1 MSGSNFGNATCST
14 SLTVNNYTTSTTPKL
29 SKQHSSLTGLLMQCP
44 SMDLTGQK
52 RKRVSPAPNAS
63 DTMLSLTVSQSTP
76 LLVMAGTKASS
87 GGGKNNVN
95 NNKSMS
101 VLSFVAGDV
110 GSSSSSS
117 KNNSFSSTSS
127 SSSSSCNTTS
137 KILSSL
143 VDQPAVKVPALSPA
157 QYLKQAFRE
166 WDIPIESTREQ
177 SCFLQ
182 VTPERIQ
189 AYDRDLL
196 GLVRNQDLKGLQ
208 VRLEQGKLLNACNN
222 FGESLLHLACRKGLT
237 QVVEFLVCTARLS
250 CLVHDDYGRT
260 IWHDACWTVRPE
272 WALVE
277 FLLEQAP
284 FLLTMSDVRGHI
296 PVDYVPKSDWAV
308 WVSFLEQHRD
318 RLKEQLL
325 LNKKSKSSTNKTME
339 DGQGN
344 SNNAGTSLTSAAVRA
359 TIDAQKSMQHRLK
372 EQQEMSIGTMSIIHE
387 NQEEVTRDCSDPG
400 GVVEPMDIAATSTV
414 ETTTKAITDSKNIVG

>member
-1 MSGSNFGNATCST
+1 MSGSNFVNATFST
-14 SLTVNNYTTSTTPKL
+14 SLTVNDYTTSTNPKL
-29 SKQHSSLTGLLMQCP
+29 SIQHSSLTGLLMQCP
-44 SMDLTGQK
+44 SLDLTGHK

-63 DTMLSLTVSQSTP
+63 DTMLTLTVSQSTP
-76 LLVMAGTKASS
+76 LFVMAGTKASS
-87 GGGKNNVN
+87 SGGGKNNDD

-110 GSSSSSS
+110 GSSSS

-127 SSSSSCNTTS
+127 SSSYNATS
-137 KILSSL
+137 KTLSSL

-166 WDIPIESTREQ
+166 WDIPIESTRDQ
-177 SCFLQ
+177 SNFLQ

-189 AYDRDLL
+189 AYDRDVL

-237 QVVEFLVCTARLS
+237 QVVEFLVRTAKLS

-272 WALVE
+272 WTLVE
-277 FLLEQAP
+277 FLLEKAP
-284 FLLTMSDVRGHI
+284 FLLKMSDVRGHI

-318 RLKEQLL
+318 RLKDQLL
-325 LNKKSKSSTNKTME
+325 RNKKGLSSVSKAMD

-344 SNNAGTSLTSAAVRA
+344 SKNAGTSLTSAAVRA

-372 EQQEMSIGTMSIIHE
+372 EQREMSVETMSTIHE
-387 NQEEVTRDCSDPG
+387 SPDPEI
-400 GVVEPMDIAATSTV
+400 VVEDPMDVAATITV
-414 ETTTKAITDSKNIVG
+414 ETTTKAISKKIVG